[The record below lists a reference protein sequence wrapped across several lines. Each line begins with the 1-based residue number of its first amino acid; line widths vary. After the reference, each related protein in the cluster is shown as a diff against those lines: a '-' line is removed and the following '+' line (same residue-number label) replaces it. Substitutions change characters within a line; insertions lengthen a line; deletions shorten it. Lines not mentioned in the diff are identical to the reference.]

1 MSQLKY
7 SVHVFSDHVGL
18 VRPLGDFKDSA
29 SIPSIDKLETA
40 SSVVSAGRYSVPD
53 SAEDALEVALKEKN
67 VSKSDNNIDS
77 ESNSL
82 SVNDLSV
89 NDSSQRDENDLD
101 EKDDLFK
108 PSGDEDLFFK
118 VQSTKKVSDQNS
130 RDSLVNNQKPVNG
143 GSHRNSFVPSPS
155 PASNDSNLLNVNQSN
170 IQRES
175 SVSSLSCDF
184 SSGEETQN
192 SPGNPV
198 FLSSGCDTLGPSDL
212 VGGSEAANGNSAISP
227 EKSNDRD
234 LSTIDFQE
242 R

>member
-1 MSQLKY
+1 MCHINSFSKY
-7 SVHVFSDHVGL
+7 SVSVFSDHVGL

-82 SVNDLSV
+82 SVND
-89 NDSSQRDENDLD
+89 SSQRDENDLD

-118 VQSTKKVSDQNS
+118 VQLTKKVSDQNS

-143 GSHRNSFVPSPS
+143 GSHRNSFIPSPS

-212 VGGSEAANGNSAISP
+212 VGDSEAANDNSAISP
-227 EKSNDRD
+227 EKSNDID
-234 LSTIDFQE
+234 LSTKDFQE